1 MTRHIKKLML
11 ASDIIIKYG
20 CGISHTK
27 CKLCMQQFET
37 INLNI
42 FKASTDVVVNLFLNN
57 CNKKTNEKI
66 KHYHTPKRYKKELHM
81 VFYIYPIDVFRCVI
95 LGIAHVHDKAK

>member
-1 MTRHIKKLML
+1 ML

-42 FKASTDVVVNLFLNN
+42 FKASTDVVVNLFF
-57 CNKKTNEKI
+57 KKIIAIRKQM
-66 KHYHTPKRYKKELHM
+66 KK
-81 VFYIYPIDVFRCVI
+81 
-95 LGIAHVHDKAK
+95 